1 VKVGDLV
8 RIDPSYLRE
17 DESKIA
23 LITLYPDDEGYIFQ
37 EWGEQIAGE
46 CDCMVF
52 WMGGG
57 DRVRGGEGSM
67 RTKNLNLHSEVS
79 SIFSFPNFFLFSHS
93 SVQV

>member
-1 VKVGDLV
+1 M
-8 RIDPSYLRE
+8 RIDSSYLRE

-52 WMGGG
+52 WMGQLVPFHTDCFAEVISCVE
-57 DRVRGGEGSM
+57 DR
-67 RTKNLNLHSEVS
+67 EV
-79 SIFSFPNFFLFSHS
+79 
-93 SVQV
+93 

>member
-37 EWGEQIAGE
+37 EWGDQVAGE

-52 WMGGG
+52 WMGQFVPFHTDCFAEVISCVE
-57 DRVRGGEGSM
+57 DR
-67 RTKNLNLHSEVS
+67 EV
-79 SIFSFPNFFLFSHS
+79 
-93 SVQV
+93 

>member
-1 VKVGDLV
+1 MKVGDLV

-52 WMGGG
+52 WMGQFVPFHTDCFAEVISCVE
-57 DRVRGGEGSM
+57 DR
-67 RTKNLNLHSEVS
+67 EV
-79 SIFSFPNFFLFSHS
+79 
-93 SVQV
+93 